1 MIDYMLY
8 IWIGFFIL
16 SVIVEVST
24 MNLIAIWFMPGTL
37 LSILLSLL
45 AVPVWMQAAVWFVVT
60 VTVFAA
66 TFRLSARL
74 RRPRVQPTNADR
86 VIGQTGVVTVAIS
99 DREQSGQVRVMGQI
113 WSARTDGA
121 ERTDETADTIPVDT
135 EVRVLRIEGVKLI
148 VTPV

>member
-1 MIDYMLY
+1 MIDFMLY

-37 LSILLSLL
+37 IAIVLALLS
-45 AVPVWMQAAVWFVVT
+45 VPVWLQVLIWLVVT

-66 TFRLSARL
+66 TFRFSARL
-74 RRPRVQPTNADR
+74 RRPKVHPTNADR

-99 DREQSGQVRVMGQI
+99 DREQSGQVRVMGQV
-113 WSARTDGA
+113 WSA
-121 ERTDETADTIPVDT
+121 RTDETADAIPVDT